1 MTRSSFAARV
11 LGAVRRIPPGRAST
25 YGDIASLAGRPRA
38 ARGVGTIMRNCHD
51 AGTPCHRVVA
61 AGGRLGGFGG
71 QTALKRAL
79 LVAEGIV
86 VVGTRLKN
94 WRYVRWPGVAPP
106 RRARNRRAPGS
117 VSTGQRRPA
126 G

>member
-1 MTRSSFAARV
+1 VTRSSFAARV
-11 LGAVRRIPPGRAST
+11 ISAVRRIPPGRAAT
-25 YGDIASLAGRPRA
+25 YGDIAALAGRPRA
-38 ARGVGTIMRNCHD
+38 ARGVGAVMRNCHE

-71 QTALKRAL
+71 QTVLKRAL
-79 LVAEGIV
+79 LVAEGIA

-94 WRYVRWPGVAPP
+94 WQAVRWSGVLPA
-106 RRARNRRAPGS
+106 RRARNRLASGS